1 MNELVT
7 DIAGWIPAVILPT
20 ATFIQLVRL
29 AVVRSAVGVSLSTW
43 LLFGFANL
51 GLYVYTEKY
60 FEVQSILGLLV
71 TAVLDFII
79 VAMIIAYRNKP
90 VDHPAP
96 SK

>member
-1 MNELVT
+1 MNELIT

-79 VAMIIAYRNKP
+79 VAMIISYRNKP
-90 VDHPAP
+90 ADQPAP

>member
-90 VDHPAP
+90 ADQPAP